1 MKSPIPSKSVGKSF
15 NKHLNK
21 SWMNYR
27 LWLSQ
32 NDHNAKLLSFQF
44 PGNFWTIFIFPIH
57 FILMLLLYENLIFR
71 LIKKLFPSTI
81 FPKKNFSFFFFTTIK
96 KKQIFFLYIW
106 WRNMKSKHITYNLVF
121 LGKTAWDKWRI
132 SDLTL

>member
-1 MKSPIPSKSVGKSF
+1 MKSPISSKSVGKSF

-81 FPKKNFSFFFFTTIK
+81 FPKKNFSFFFFATIK
-96 KKQIFFLYIW
+96 KTDFFCIFDEEIW
-106 WRNMKSKHITYNLVF
+106 KASTSHIILF
-121 LGKTAWDKWRI
+121 SLGKLRGI
-132 SDLTL
+132 NEGYLI